1 MDPESQFNISRESIM
16 NRLFKRPFQMLML
29 LVFTAG
35 ITTVQTAWSDT
46 DTSVLSR
53 IQQRGELVLGTS
65 GNMPPMTQTGADG
78 KVAGFDVDLAR
89 FMAAGMGVKLNIKT
103 MSFDQL
109 LPALEKGDVDVVIS
123 NVTMN
128 PERNMR
134 VAFVGPYMTSGKCVI
149 TRREGLARAE
159 EATDL
164 NVPETRLAALAGS
177 TSADFVKTL
186 LPKATLTLVDDYDGA
201 VRMIN
206 DDKVGGLL
214 TDYPICLSMLKR
226 YPDAGFVSIFTLL
239 SYEPIGI
246 ALPGTDPLF
255 INWTENFLK
264 RVEGVGVLEELSM
277 RWFGKITLTVEKE

>member
-1 MDPESQFNISRESIM
+1 M
-16 NRLFKRPFQMLML
+16 NRLFKRPLLML
-29 LVFTAG
+29 VLAFTAAVS
-35 ITTVQTAWSDT
+35 TAQTAWSAT

-65 GNMPPMTQTGADG
+65 GNMPPMTQTGEDG
-78 KVAGFDVDLAR
+78 KVTGFDIDLAR

-103 MSFDQL
+103 MSFDKL

-123 NVTMN
+123 NVTIN
-128 PERNMR
+128 PTRNMR

-159 EATDL
+159 EAADL
-164 NVPETRLAALAGS
+164 NAPETRLAALAGS

-186 LPKATLTLVDDYDGA
+186 LPRATLTLVDDLDGA
-201 VRMIN
+201 VSMIN
-206 DDKVGGLL
+206 NDKVGGLL
-214 TDYPICLSMLKR
+214 TEYPICLSMLKR
-226 YPDAGFVSIFTLL
+226 FPEAGFVSLFTLL

-255 INWTENFLK
+255 INWTENFLQ
-264 RVEGVGVLEELSM
+264 RMDGVGVLEELSL
-277 RWFGKITLTVEKE
+277 RWFGKVTLTVEEE